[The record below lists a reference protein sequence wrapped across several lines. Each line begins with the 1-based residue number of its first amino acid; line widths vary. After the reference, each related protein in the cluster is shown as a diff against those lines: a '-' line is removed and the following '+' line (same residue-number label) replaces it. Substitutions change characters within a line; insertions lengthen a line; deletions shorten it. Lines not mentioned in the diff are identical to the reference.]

1 MEWGCWMLEL
11 EDLSLEMKKAPDSV
25 LVEVS
30 DDEGI
35 NVGLR
40 GMDTLDAM
48 YLLTFAVHALESTL
62 SEEESEEFN
71 SWLDEDE

>member
-1 MEWGCWMLEL
+1 MLEL

-35 NVGLR
+35 NVAISGI
-40 GMDTLDAM
+40 DTMDAM
-48 YLLTFAVHALESTL
+48 FLLAFAAQALETTL
-62 SEEESEEFN
+62 TEEELEEYN
-71 SWLDEDE
+71 AWLDSDE

>member
-1 MEWGCWMLEL
+1 MLEL

-35 NVGLR
+35 NVAISGI
-40 GMDTLDAM
+40 DTMDAM
-48 YLLTFAVHALESTL
+48 FLLAFAAQALESTL
-62 SEEESEEFN
+62 TEEELKEYNE
-71 SWLDEDE
+71 WLDSDE